1 MRTMDD
7 MSDPS
12 ELRSS
17 LARAREGGDAAGMAE
32 AYRALAGRG
41 ALQEAELLDAGRA
54 LLAGGSPEH
63 LELAAHLMDRVDP
76 SSPEVGAA
84 RRLAADA
91 LRKRGGRSPRD
102 ATARVVANM
111 RAVLVSDGEARE
123 GYLVDMFRALVRVA
137 ELEGTVPRLDPSLPW
152 SLPLEE
158 AARCHRRW
166 RQGGSPEEA
175 AARYEEALEGEV
187 PDVLEPYLMFWQGHL
202 LGVAGELDEAIGVYR
217 RLLEVGPP
225 GRNGVADVQRRIEV
239 LEERRRDG
247 QVERLREEI
256 ASLRSDGRLRE
267 GVERLETAIHR
278 GENPE
283 ETAEL
288 RKLLALVLT
297 ELGELELAIGEWE
310 RIEGRFPEDS
320 RVALRALRGRLR
332 RAQPA
337 GGGVGESVELSAPP
351 PEREPEDAGEP
362 GPPSASHGKE
372 PREEPRREPSEPPRR
387 APPEPPRREPSEPS
401 SEPARASSSGGREL
415 ARVAEDELESDG
427 HRVRHQEDLARRL
440 DAAGQIREA
449 VLAYRSAYLACPP
462 GRRQERLRKRVA
474 AMAWHK
480 LTDPV
485 MATEALGGLSHAA
498 RQAPDVKR
506 LEEDIHSGVV
516 ERFRRDVRLGLR
528 VEAFEAVADLFRNLD
543 VAEPLRKELFG
554 LHLDELSSCIFRR
567 WALRKAEVEE
577 ELQGFRARGLAGELV
592 RLPNEAEGSPRHLAE
607 LEEELRILE
616 SMGKALRAREWAVLR
631 LGDTTG
637 QSRRLE
643 DRDGIRSM
651 DAVLGFV
658 REVSQRR
665 VGHGQEKPVAK
676 WWDRIASMFPEGA
689 RELFLSEEGRNLN
702 LAQEDLLGQFE
713 AFLDLK
719 YTPRRG

>member
-1 MRTMDD
+1 MQTMDD
-7 MSDPS
+7 VSDPS
-12 ELRSS
+12 ELRAS
-17 LARAREGGDAAGMAE
+17 LARARDAGDAAGVAE
-32 AYRALAGRG
+32 AYHALAGRG
-41 ALQEAELLDAGRA
+41 ALQEAELMDAARA
-54 LLAGGSPEH
+54 LIAGGAPEQ
-63 LELAAHLMDRVDP
+63 LEVAAHLMDRIDP
-76 SSPEVGAA
+76 GSPEVAPA

-91 LRKRGGRSPRD
+91 LERRGGRSPRD
-102 ATARVVANM
+102 AAARVVAHM
-111 RAVLVSDGEARE
+111 RAVLVSEDEARE
-123 GYLVDMFRALVRVA
+123 RYLVAMFRALVRVA

-152 SLPLEE
+152 SLLLEE
-158 AARCHRRW
+158 AARAHRRW
-166 RQGGSPEEA
+166 RQGGAPEDA
-175 AARYEEALEGEV
+175 AAAYRTAQEGDV
-187 PDVLEPYLMFWQGHL
+187 PAVLEPYLMFWQGHL
-202 LGVAGELDEAIGVYR
+202 LGVAGELDEAITVYR

-225 GRNGVADVQRRIEV
+225 GRNGRADVERRIEV
-239 LEERRRDG
+239 LEERRLDG
-247 QVERLREEI
+247 QVERLREEV
-256 ASLRSDGRLRE
+256 AELRAEGRLRE

-278 GENPE
+278 SESSD

-297 ELGELELAIGEWE
+297 ELGELELAVGEWE
-310 RIEGRFPEDS
+310 RLEERYPEDA
-320 RVALRALRGRLR
+320 RVALRSLRGRLR
-332 RAQPA
+332 RAA
-337 GGGVGESVELSAPP
+337 ASP
-351 PEREPEDAGEP
+351 PEPDPETEPAPEPDPDPEDAPEP
-362 GPPSASHGKE
+362 EGA
-372 PREEPRREPSEPPRR
+372 SEPEAPRQ
-387 APPEPPRREPSEPS
+387 AEEESPPEPEAAGEP
-401 SEPARASSSGGREL
+401 EPAPESEAPKGPRGREL
-415 ARVAEDELESDG
+415 ARVEEDDLESDG

-440 DAAGQIREA
+440 DAAGQVREA

-554 LHLDELSSCIFRR
+554 LHLDELSSCIYRR
-567 WALRKAEVEE
+567 WALRKSEVEE
-577 ELQGFRARGLAGELV
+577 ELQGFRSRGLAGELV

-607 LEEELRILE
+607 LEEELSILE

-631 LGDTTG
+631 LGDTSG

-658 REVSQRR
+658 REVAQRR